1 MASSILSSSAKP
13 CYSATKPPAP
23 IANRLPPPSP
33 ALPSA
38 PRFAHGLSAAVRA
51 SPSARRLRAL
61 ARPVRAS
68 QQQPRRRPEYVPNRI
83 DDPNYVRIF
92 DTTLRD
98 GEQSP
103 GATMTSAEKLVIARQ
118 LARLGVDI
126 IEAGFPASSPDDLDA
141 VRSIAIEVGNAPVG
155 EDGHVPV
162 ICGLSRCNRKDIDA
176 AWEAVRHARRPRIH
190 TFIATSEIHMQH
202 KLRKTPEQVVAIA
215 REMVAYARS
224 LGCPD
229 VEFSPEDAGRSNR
242 EFLYHIL
249 EEVIKAGA
257 TTLNIPDTV
266 GYNFPR
272 EFGDLIADIKA
283 NTPGIENAIISTH
296 CQNDLGLAT
305 ANTLQGALAG
315 ARQLEV
321 TINGIGERAGNASL
335 EEVVMAIKCRK
346 ELVDGLYTGINSQ
359 HITLTSKMVQ
369 EHSGLHVQ
377 PHKAIVGANA
387 FAHESGIHQGCSVTP
402 QDGMLK
408 YKGTYEIISPDD
420 IGLTRA
426 NEFGIV
432 LGKLSGRHAVR
443 SKLAELG
450 YEISDKEFEDFF
462 KRYKEVAEKKKRV
475 TDEDIEA
482 LLSDEIFQP
491 KVIWSLADVQATCGT
506 LGLSTATVKL
516 IGPDG
521 EEKIACSVGTG
532 PVDAAYKAV
541 DQIIQIPTVLREYG
555 MTSVTEG
562 IDAIA
567 TTRVVVTGDVSNNS
581 KHALTGHS
589 FNRSFSGSGAS
600 MDVVVSSVRAYLS
613 ALNRMCSFAGAV
625 KASSVVPESARVQSK
640 E

>member
-1 MASSILSSSAKP
+1 MASSLLSSPAKP
-13 CYSATKPPAP
+13 FCSTPASKAT
-23 IANRLPPPSP
+23 RLPSQV
-33 ALPSA
+33 LSA
-38 PRFAHGLSAAVRA
+38 PRSGHVLSAARCL
-51 SPSARRLRAL
+51 RLRAVS
-61 ARPVRAS
+61 ARAS
-68 QQQPRRRPEYVPNRI
+68 QQPPPPRRRPEYVPNRI

-103 GATMTSAEKLVIARQ
+103 GATMTSAQKLVVARQ

-141 VRSIAIEVGNAPVG
+141 VRSIAIEVGNPTAPAAAG
-155 EDGHVPV
+155 EDGDAVPHVPV

-190 TFIATSEIHMQH
+190 TFIATSDIHMQH

-224 LGCPD
+224 LGSA
-229 VEFSPEDAGRSNR
+229 FSESESRSNR

-249 EEVIKAGA
+249 GEVIKAGA

-266 GYNFPR
+266 GYNLPY
-272 EFGDLIADIKA
+272 EFGKLIADIKA

-305 ANTLQGALAG
+305 ANTLAGARAG

-335 EEVVMAIKCRK
+335 EEVVMAIKCRR
-346 ELVDGLYTGINSQ
+346 ELLNGLYTGIDSR

-369 EHSGLHVQ
+369 EHSGLIVQ

-387 FAHESGIHQGCSVTP
+387 FAHESGIHQ
-402 QDGMLK
+402 DGMLK
-408 YKGTYEIISPDD
+408 NKGTYEIISPDD

-443 SKLAELG
+443 SKLVELG
-450 YEISDKEFEDFF
+450 YEIGDKEFEDFF

-475 TDEDIEA
+475 TDEDLEA

-491 KVIWSLADVQATCGT
+491 KVIWSLAGVQATCGT
-506 LGLSTATVKL
+506 LSLSTATVKL

-541 DQIIQIPTVLREYG
+541 DQIIQIPTVLREYS

-567 TTRVVVTGDVSNNS
+567 TTRVVVTGDVSINA
-581 KHALTGHS
+581 KHALTGQS
-589 FNRSFSGSGAS
+589 FNRSFSGSGTS
-600 MDVVVSSVRAYLS
+600 MDIVVSSVRAYLS
-613 ALNRMCSFAGAV
+613 ALNKICSFAGAV
-625 KASSVVPESARVQSK
+625 KASSEVSETASVPSTE
-640 E
+640 